1 VKTKG
6 FLKKV
11 SSFLFS
17 KKGVISLGV
26 SSLVYILTI
35 TTLFVITGVSYS
47 NPSAMAGQDFQSLRK
62 QVIDEGRAEDPF
74 LIDYGFYGKAF
85 AGTERTLNGDTY
97 YVYVS
102 SESLCS
108 NYLGIATKVLY
119 EDYGLVLG
127 LTISHI
133 LEPAYQENHDFIFA
147 AQTLVIQSDGSP
159 YVLYD
164 YFLVNAGTRY
174 DCSIQGDLKL
184 SHAYYDDW
192 GIDLDP
198 EIIAEI
204 DQNSEGLL
212 RDFFPK
218 AKAVIDGFGVQ
229 SDSVFQGIKRS
240 FEASE
245 AGSALLSVAA
255 GLSFVGG
262 PVTMLF
268 ALSLIRLLIQKKKRR
283 LIQEGAIAESEK
295 EDLLVTIPGTET
307 SPLPGT
313 ETSPPP
319 PPEERKAAALILDG
333 PIERF
338 CAKTRIRPVLGE
350 WVIRGIGFALIV
362 VGSVFM
368 RIINASLATPAIE
381 ELYPLF
387 KMINAAGQVLLVIA
401 LIGIIAETRRNLTFT
416 AAAFFTMAVTFYM
429 AVNSVFFALDS
440 TIKTTFM
447 DISFSQFLSQMI
459 PGNIFMSMGLFA
471 FIGFFLFEEPPSW
484 LIKRKAFRLLSLIP
498 TGIAISSV
506 VLSILYRAEAIAP
519 NYWISSFF
527 FVRDVDGLFVGIAF
541 LFELFLFRHVIGKR
555 YGKENVDEVMS
566 RPSVQFKKNL
576 VLCLIIGVY
585 TAIFY
590 LVPSGGRSY
599 LRLDDHTLIYCL
611 IPFLLF
617 YKPAGKN
624 RNNALN
630 ILYYALY
637 ILTFLIPTIVTLAMK

>member
-1 VKTKG
+1 MKTKG
-6 FLKKV
+6 FLRKV

-26 SSLVYILTI
+26 MSLVYILTI

-47 NPSAMAGQDFQSLRK
+47 NPSAMAGNDFQSLRK
-62 QVIDEGRAEDPF
+62 QVIAEGKAEDPF

-102 SESLCS
+102 SEDLCS

-127 LTISHI
+127 LTLSHI
-133 LEPAYQENHDFIFA
+133 LEPAYQENHDFVFA
-147 AQTLVIQSDGSP
+147 AQTIVIQSDGSP
-159 YVLYD
+159 YIFYD

-184 SHAYYDDW
+184 NHAYYDDW

-229 SDSVFQGIKRS
+229 SDAVFQGIKSS
-240 FEASE
+240 FGASE
-245 AGSALLSVAA
+245 AGSALLGVAA
-255 GLSFVGG
+255 VLSFIGG

-268 ALSLIRLLIQKKKRR
+268 VLSLIRLLIQKKKRR
-283 LIQEGAIAESEK
+283 LIQEGAIAESGK
-295 EDLLVTIPGTET
+295 EDLLVTLPGTET
-307 SPLPGT
+307 SPPPGA
-313 ETSPPP
+313 ETTPPP
-319 PPEERKAAALILDG
+319 PPEERKAAALIIDG

-416 AAAFFTMAVTFYM
+416 AAVFFTMAVTFYM

-440 TIKTTFM
+440 TIKTSFM
-447 DISFSQFLSQMI
+447 DITFSQFLSQMI

-484 LIKRKAFRLLSLIP
+484 LIKRKTFRLLSLIP
-498 TGIAISSV
+498 TGIAICSV

-527 FVRDVDGLFVGIAF
+527 FIRDVDGLFVGIAF
-541 LFELFLFRHVIGKR
+541 LFELFLFRHIIGKR

-585 TAIFY
+585 TAMFY
-590 LVPSGGRSY
+590 LVPSGGRRY
-599 LRLDDHTLIYCL
+599 LRLDDHTLIFCL

-624 RNNALN
+624 RNNAYN

-637 ILTFLIPTIVTLAMK
+637 ILTFLIPTIVTLVMK

>member
-1 VKTKG
+1 MKAKG

-11 SSFLFS
+11 FSSIFS

-26 SSLVYILTI
+26 ISLVYILAI
-35 TTLFVITGVSYS
+35 TTLFVVTGVSYS
-47 NPSAMAGQDFQSLRK
+47 NPAAMGGKDFQSLRK
-62 QVIDEGRAEDPF
+62 QVIAQGQTEDPF
-74 LIDYGFYGKAF
+74 LIDYDFYGKSF
-85 AGTERTLNGDTY
+85 VGTERTLNEETY

-102 SESLCS
+102 NESLCS

-127 LTISHI
+127 LTLSHF
-133 LEPAYQENHDFIFA
+133 LERSYQDNHDFVFV
-147 AQTLVIQSDGSP
+147 AQTAVIHSDGSP

-164 YFLVNAGTRY
+164 YFLVKAGTKY
-174 DCSIQGDLKL
+174 DCSIQGELKL
-184 SHAYYDDW
+184 NHDYYDDW

-198 EIIAEI
+198 QIIAEI
-204 DQNSEGLL
+204 NQNSEGLL

-218 AKAVIDGFGVQ
+218 AKAVIDGFGVH
-229 SDSVFQGIKRS
+229 SDSVFKGIKRS

-245 AGSALLSVAA
+245 AGTGLLSIAA
-255 GLSFVGG
+255 VLSFFGG
-262 PVTMLF
+262 PITMLF
-268 ALSLIRLLIQKKKRR
+268 ILGLARLLIQKKKRR
-283 LIQEGAIAESEK
+283 LLQEGALTEREG
-295 EDLLVTIPGTET
+295 EDLLVTLPGTET
-307 SPLPGT
+307 SPLP
-313 ETSPPP
+313 
-319 PPEERKAAALILDG
+319 PPEERKGAAAIMNG

-338 CAKTRIRPVLGE
+338 CVKTHIRPVLGE

-362 VGSVFM
+362 LGSVFTH
-368 RIINASLATPAIE
+368 IINAGLATPAIE
-381 ELYPLF
+381 DLYPLF
-387 KMINAAGQVLLVIA
+387 KMISAAGQVLLVVA

-416 AAAFFTMAVTFYM
+416 AAAFFTMAVTFYL

-440 TIKTTFM
+440 TIKMDFM
-447 DISFSQFLSQMI
+447 GITFSQFLSMML

-498 TGIAISSV
+498 TGIGICSV

-541 LFELFLFRHVIGKR
+541 LFELFFFRHVIAKR
-555 YGKENVDEVMS
+555 YGKENVDELMS

-576 VLCLIIGVY
+576 ILCLIIAIY

-590 LVPSGGRSY
+590 LVPSGGRMY
-599 LRLDDHTLIYCL
+599 LHLDDHTLIFCL
-611 IPFLLF
+611 IPLLLF

-624 RNNALN
+624 RSNASN

-637 ILTFLIPTIVTLAMK
+637 ILTFLIPTIVTLVMK

>member
-1 VKTKG
+1 MKIKG
-6 FLKKV
+6 FLGKV

-26 SSLVYILTI
+26 MSLVYILTI

-47 NPSAMAGQDFQSLRK
+47 NPSAMAGKDFQSLRK
-62 QVIDEGRAEDPF
+62 QVIAEGRAEEPF
-74 LIDYGFYGKAF
+74 LIDHGFYGKAF
-85 AGTERTLNGDTY
+85 TGTERTLNGDTY

-102 SESLCS
+102 NESLCS
-108 NYLGIATKVLY
+108 NYIGIATKVLY

-127 LTISHI
+127 LTLGHI
-133 LEPAYQENHDFIFA
+133 LEPAYQENHDFVFA
-147 AQTLVIQSDGSP
+147 AQTLVIHSDGSP

-164 YFLVNAGTRY
+164 YFQVNAGTRY
-174 DCSIQGDLKL
+174 DCSIQGDLQL
-184 SHAYYDDW
+184 NHAYYDDW
-192 GIDLDP
+192 GIDLDLQ
-198 EIIAEI
+198 IIAEI

-218 AKAVIDGFGVQ
+218 VKAVIDGFGVQ
-229 SDSVFQGIKRS
+229 SDKVLQGIKHS
-240 FEASE
+240 FGASE
-245 AGSALLSVAA
+245 AGSVLLTVVAA
-255 GLSFVGG
+255 LSFVGG
-262 PVTMLF
+262 PITMLF
-268 ALSLIRLLIQKKKRR
+268 VLALIRLLILKKKRR
-283 LIQEGAIAESEK
+283 LIQEGAIAESEN
-295 EDLLVTIPGTET
+295 EDLLVTLPGTET
-307 SPLPGT
+307 SPL
-313 ETSPPP
+313 P

-333 PIERF
+333 PLERF

-350 WVIRGIGFALIV
+350 WVIRGIGFALIA

-368 RIINASLATPAIE
+368 RIINASLATPTIE

-387 KMINAAGQVLLVIA
+387 KMINAAGHVLLVIA

-416 AAAFFTMAVTFYM
+416 AAAFFTMAGTFYM

-440 TIKTTFM
+440 TIKIDFM
-447 DISFSQFLSQMI
+447 DITFSQMLSKTI

-498 TGIAISSV
+498 TGIAIASV

-541 LFELFLFRHVIGKR
+541 LFELFFFRHVIGKR
-555 YGKENVDEVMS
+555 HGEENVDELMS

-576 VLCLIIGVY
+576 ILCLIIGVY
-585 TAIFY
+585 TAMFY
-590 LVPSGGRSY
+590 LVPFGARRY
-599 LRLDDHTLIYCL
+599 LRLDDHTLIFCL
-611 IPFLLF
+611 IPLLLF

-624 RNNALN
+624 RNNAFN

-637 ILTFLIPTIVTLAMK
+637 ILTFLIPTIVTLIMK